1 MVVPIQKNF
10 ITYLK
15 KMETLNR
22 FVASNYVK
30 KKKKKFLG
38 CTTLCFCFSL
48 IL

>member
-10 ITYLK
+10 INCLK

-30 KKKKKFLG
+30 KKKIF
-38 CTTLCFCFSL
+38 
-48 IL
+48 